1 MDRDV
6 IRRGAVGKARNELRG
21 LGTSFRDD
29 RGASVYTLPPYERY
43 TAGMDRDRYQREA
56 SRLTA
61 ILRAELQN
69 KGVSIRSLEQKMGV
83 GNSVYQ
89 KLLGGKITVTLA
101 HLLQIADALDL
112 DWQELFRRAYFPASE
127 AAGAA
132 APPAAEEFD
141 QKVMDVLRRHGLIGI
156 RSTE

>member
-1 MDRDV
+1 
-6 IRRGAVGKARNELRG
+6 
-21 LGTSFRDD
+21 
-29 RGASVYTLPPYERY
+29 
-43 TAGMDRDRYQREA
+43 MDRDRYQREA

-101 HLLQIADALDL
+101 HLLQIADALEL
-112 DWQELFRRAYFPASE
+112 DWQELFRRAYFPVSEASE
-127 AAGAA
+127 ATPAS
-132 APPAAEEFD
+132 APEDFD
-141 QKVMDVLRRHGLIGI
+141 HKVMDVLRRHGLLGI
-156 RSTE
+156 QPME